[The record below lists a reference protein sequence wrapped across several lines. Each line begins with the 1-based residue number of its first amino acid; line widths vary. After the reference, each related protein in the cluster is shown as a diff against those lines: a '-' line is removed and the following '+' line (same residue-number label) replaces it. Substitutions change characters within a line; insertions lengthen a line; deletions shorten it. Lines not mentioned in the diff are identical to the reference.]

1 MQDPKSSI
9 AKQLL
14 DTITSSDNLAS
25 SIPWWET
32 LEDEEIINQAGL
44 STSLVVTPNLIE
56 VAEKAW
62 RTGQP
67 TLIFNI
73 ASVWLVS
80 DLHVPQSH

>member
-14 DTITSSDNLAS
+14 DTIASSDNLAS

-32 LEDEEIINQAGL
+32 VEDEGIINQAGL
-44 STSLVVTPNLIE
+44 STSLVLTPNLIE

-62 RTGQP
+62 STGQP

-80 DLHVPQSH
+80 DS